1 MGRNYLL
8 GFDGETTEIILS
20 GSPHPSRKSMPCRT
34 VGVNDNMELKRGSV
48 YQTSKEV
55 REMKKLREARRKIK
69 LAHCNEA
76 LLSSSSNNS
85 LSLAQQKRSRD
96 QIPKTVAHSHMDSV
110 TPDFLDLSFRHLSEA
125 PPRTHHLTPDFVID
139 DEIPTDGFLEIC
151 LHPGESEH
159 CCPKVVSE
167 HVEGRPEAEPSIKS
181 KKELA
186 HTKDS
191 NSLID
196 RDAVL
201 TLPKSFSAKVGVLDL
216 PFRSGS
222 DQCKSSPNARFRP
235 FKKMFD
241 PIMKSKSQRNPSLSV
256 TEVNSPANVDL
267 ANTNR
272 SRMSHKALLDGFS
285 KITEIPV
292 HNDQTVEKDQSSSPS
307 PVHLHG
313 ILKLEFKHDVP
324 YFQFSVNNLEDD
336 LVARTWGMQNGD
348 NLIYTFHSVDNN
360 KKSSSKVWGM
370 KDRHKHAPMVGQ
382 MQVSC
387 YLCSEVS
394 THGFL
399 VNSTVTE
406 FILYDV
412 GKARKRKS
420 FVVEESP
427 PCSVNSSIPPKVSDG
442 EVLIMGTP
450 SKAIG
455 SLEPETDSVPSRNGL
470 DCCDS
475 IASTSQPWDPSYL
488 HPHLETAAIVIQ
500 VPFWKDEVKGKSG
513 DKFECEKNIDCESL
527 SANEGR
533 NGINRSSLG
542 PANVKAVT
550 ASGTHGLPITDEAG
564 GPSPL
569 LDRWRSGGGC
579 DCGGWDMACPIV
591 VLDNLKITNVAD
603 HSFIENQQP
612 FELFV
617 QGSKERTPALI
628 IKTIDDGR
636 YGVDF
641 HAQLT
646 TLQAFSICVAILH
659 RATASAAVGRDRD
672 AQRLHSNSLKLLL
685 EEEVRHWIEAVAA
698 EEKRKAKTGTGE
710 VPPSLVLDPPFS
722 PIGRV

>member
-48 YQTSKEV
+48 YRTSKEV

-151 LHPGESEH
+151 LHPGES
-159 CCPKVVSE
+159 
-167 HVEGRPEAEPSIKS
+167 
-181 KKELA
+181 
-186 HTKDS
+186 
-191 NSLID
+191 
-196 RDAVL
+196 
-201 TLPKSFSAKVGVLDL
+201 GVLDL

-222 DQCKSSPNARFRP
+222 DQCKSSPNALFRP

-256 TEVNSPANVDL
+256 TEANSPANVDL

-285 KITEIPV
+285 KITEIPEL
-292 HNDQTVEKDQSSSPS
+292 NDQTVEKDQSSAPS

-360 KKSSSKVWGM
+360 KKKSSSKVWGT

-394 THGFL
+394 THEFL

-420 FVVEESP
+420 FVVDESP
-427 PCSVNSSIPPKVSDG
+427 PCSVNSSIPPKFSDG
-442 EVLIMGTP
+442 EILIMGTP
-450 SKAIG
+450 SKASG
-455 SLEPETDSVPSRNGL
+455 SLEPETDSVPSRSGL
-470 DCCDS
+470 DYCDS

-500 VPFWKDEVKGKSG
+500 VPFWKEEIKGKSG
-513 DKFECEKNIDCESL
+513 DKIECKKNIDCVSL
-527 SANEGR
+527 SANEWR

-542 PANVKAVT
+542 QANVKVVT
-550 ASGTHGLPITDEAG
+550 AGGTHGLPITDEAG

-591 VLDNLKITNVAD
+591 VLDNPKITNVAD

-710 VPPSLVLDPPFS
+710 VPPSL
-722 PIGRV
+722 I